1 MSLAIARR
9 YARAVFE
16 LGRDSG
22 TLDKIVAELGRFASA
37 YESSAELREID
48 RLPNLGD
55 KERRG
60 ILEELGKKLGASDI
74 AVRTVAMLADRQRL
88 ELLPDMA
95 WLLAEMHDQHAGVV
109 RVSVKSAKPL
119 ASDYL
124 ARLTQKIESAT
135 GKKAIV
141 ESAVDPALIAG
152 VVATVGDKVID
163 GSVRGRLDRLAA
175 SLRQS

>member
-1 MSLAIARR
+1 MSLTIARR

-16 LGRDSG
+16 LGRDAG
-22 TLDKIVAELGRFASA
+22 TLENIVAELGRFAAA
-37 YESSAELREID
+37 YQASGDFRELD

-55 KERRG
+55 QERRG
-60 ILEELGKKLGASDI
+60 VVDELGKRLGASDT
-74 AVRTVAMLADRQRL
+74 AVRTVAMLANRQRL

-95 WLLAEMHDQHAGVV
+95 WLLAEMHDHHAGVV
-109 RVSVKSAKPL
+109 RVTVKSAKPL
-119 ASDYL
+119 AGDYL
-124 ARLTQKIESAT
+124 ARLTQKIEAAT

-152 VVATVGDKVID
+152 VVAMVGDKVID